1 MPVGAV
7 YDRAFFLEST
17 KYARSQTAPTEE
29 QALLGQAL
37 KPYVNSKT
45 RGVTDTRP
53 YSGAL
58 NHNDA
63 DVVRK
68 FGEIKRAPFNCFV
81 NLSCALMLDGAKS
94 VFEI

>member
-1 MPVGAV
+1 MINVSFQFGAE
-7 YDRAFFLEST
+7 LNH
-17 KYARSQTAPTEE
+17 EE
-29 QALLGQAL
+29 AGIRKEKEA
-37 KPYVNSKT
+37 KT
-45 RGVTDTRP
+45 IFTDTRP